1 MNNFSWYNA
10 KSIEDALTQ
19 VNSTASNEIYRQ
31 TEKAAILKAGGTDLL
46 DLMKEGLLQPRT
58 IINIRELPDLDK
70 IEFSNNDGLRVGANS
85 TLAEIAANE
94 DIRKHY
100 IALAQAAG
108 EAATPQLRNMA
119 TLGGNIAQ
127 RTRCWYFRS
136 YDHPC
141 FRKGGDRCFA
151 KNGENENHA
160 ILNNGSC
167 VSVHASSVS
176 TALMAYDARVVIV
189 NSKKETKEIPIA
201 DFFVAPGEDP
211 LRETILEADELITH
225 VRLAKP
231 ASGTIAAYIKQ
242 GARESHDW
250 SIADVAVV
258 LEMNGKTCK
267 RAAIAL
273 GAASPVP
280 LRSMRAEGALAG
292 NQITSEVAL
301 EAATL
306 AMERARPL
314 AKNGYKVPL
323 FINIIQEAILNAS

>member
-46 DLMKEGLLQPRT
+46 DLMKEGLLQPKT
-58 IINIRELPDLDK
+58 IVNIRELPGLDK

-85 TLAEIAANE
+85 TLAEIAAHE

-100 IALAQAAG
+100 IAFAQAAG
-108 EAATPQLRNMA
+108 DAATPQLRNMA
-119 TLGGNIAQ
+119 TIGGNIAQ

-189 NSKKETKEIPIA
+189 NSKNETKEIPIA

-211 LRETILEADELITH
+211 LRETILEADEIITH
-225 VRLAKP
+225 IRLAKP
-231 ASGTIAAYIKQ
+231 ASGTKAAYIKQ

-292 NQITSEVAL
+292 NQITDEIAL

-323 FINIIQEAILNAS
+323 FINLIQEAILNAS

>member
-19 VNSTASNEIYRQ
+19 VNSTASYEIYRQ
-31 TEKAAILKAGGTDLL
+31 SEEAAVFKAGGTDLL
-46 DLMKEGLLQPRT
+46 DLMKEGLLKPKT
-58 IINIRELPDLDK
+58 IINIRELPGLDR
-70 IEFSNNDGLRVGANS
+70 IEYSNNDGLRVGANV
-85 TLAEIAANE
+85 TLAEMAMNK
-94 DIRKHY
+94 DLNNHY
-100 IALAQAAG
+100 GALATAAG

-119 TLGGNIAQ
+119 TIGGNLVQ

-167 VSVHASSVS
+167 VSVHASSVA
-176 TALMAYDARVVIV
+176 TALLAYDALVVIV
-189 NSKKETKEIPIA
+189 NSRKETKEVPIG

-211 LRETILEADELITH
+211 LRETILEADEIITH
-225 VRLAKP
+225 IRLAKP
-231 ASGTIAAYIKQ
+231 ANGTRSFYIKQ

-258 LEMNGKTCK
+258 LEMNGKTCQ

-273 GAASPVP
+273 GSASPVP
-280 LRSMRAEGALAG
+280 VRSMRAEGALAG
-292 NQITSEVAL
+292 NIITQQTAL
-301 EAATL
+301 QAANL

-323 FINIIQEAILNAS
+323 FINLIQQAILAAT